1 MKAIQHL
8 SAYGNPAQRLRMV
21 DVTALRS
28 ARIVSEFSEVSG
40 RMLERSQS
48 TELGND

>member
-8 SAYGNPAQRLRMV
+8 SAYGNPAQSLRIAE
-21 DVTALRS
+21 VTALRS